1 MIKQKNKKCKSVSE
15 EFIVR
20 CVWLFGVLFFGGFSV
35 VWCSLTRDAQA
46 GIIIN
51 VYDKC
56 LADGPDSG
64 LARYKY
70 TVAAS
75 LACWFVFVVVL

>member
-1 MIKQKNKKCKSVSE
+1 MCLV
-15 EFIVR
+15 
-20 CVWLFGVLFFGGFSV
+20 VWCFVFFGGFSV